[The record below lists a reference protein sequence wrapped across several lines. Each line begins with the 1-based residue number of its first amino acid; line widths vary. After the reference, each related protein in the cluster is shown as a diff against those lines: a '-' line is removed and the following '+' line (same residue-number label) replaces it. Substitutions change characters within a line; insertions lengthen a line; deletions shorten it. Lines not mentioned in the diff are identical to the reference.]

1 MGFLN
6 WLMLGVV
13 AYGCGVALRFYG
25 YEQRRRALHQQAQ
38 LGWLAVFFGAAC
50 VVFTGINLWWLH
62 KPFDALFVGFS
73 SLVATGVF
81 YVGMTQDA
89 GGKMDLPD

>member
-6 WLMLGVV
+6 WLMLGIV

-25 YEQRRRALHQQAQ
+25 YEQRGRTLHQQARM
-38 LGWLAVFFGAAC
+38 GWLVGFFVAAC
-50 VVFTGINLWWLH
+50 GVFTAINFWLLN

-89 GGKMDLPD
+89 NGNLNLPD